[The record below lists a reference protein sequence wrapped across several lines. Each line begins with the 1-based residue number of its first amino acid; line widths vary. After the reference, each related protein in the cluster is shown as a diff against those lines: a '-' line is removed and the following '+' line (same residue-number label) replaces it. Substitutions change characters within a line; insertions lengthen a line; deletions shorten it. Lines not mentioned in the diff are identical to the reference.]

1 MRACKKNSVKKKK
14 VFLRFLKCDFATP
27 GKPCVQNDMRVKSK
41 MDEEPSSLNDAS
53 TNYTISVPRFFSP
66 ILILTAWWNH
76 WNAVF
81 QKRILPPTNPSPW
94 DNTLKIPS
102 TKPLSIGTTR
112 SQQTDSSILAGNK
125 LIVNQN
131 RLEKVL
137 ELQQRI
143 LAQTKVRILSPRLFI
158 FFNKTYHG
166 HDLTNHSSFYIW

>member
-1 MRACKKNSVKKKK
+1 MILCF
-14 VFLRFLKCDFATP
+14 FLNVDSATP
-27 GKPCVQNDMRVKSK
+27 GKPYVQNDIKVRSK
-41 MDEEPSSLNDAS
+41 MEEKPSSLNEAS
-53 TNYTISVPRFFSP
+53 TKGTISVPRFFST
-66 ILILTAWWNH
+66 ILILTAWWNR
-76 WNAVF
+76 WNAVY

-94 DNTLKIPS
+94 DNTSKTPS

-143 LAQTKVRILSPRLFI
+143 LAQTKVRILSPRPFI
-158 FFNKTYHG
+158 FFNKTHHG
-166 HDLTNHSSFYIW
+166 HDLTNHSSFYIR